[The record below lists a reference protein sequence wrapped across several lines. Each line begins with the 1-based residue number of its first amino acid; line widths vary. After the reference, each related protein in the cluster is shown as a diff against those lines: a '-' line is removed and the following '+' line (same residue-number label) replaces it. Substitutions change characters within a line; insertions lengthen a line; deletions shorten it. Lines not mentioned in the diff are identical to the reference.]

1 MYTSKVIQN
10 NSFSSKIDMYYDNT
24 LKFCVVNELII
35 HTGLNKI
42 IMLNKAHLKQV
53 NDFKMAVKIAQ

>member
-1 MYTSKVIQN
+1 
-10 NSFSSKIDMYYDNT
+10 MYYDNT
-24 LKFCVVNELII
+24 LKFCVMNELII
-35 HTGLNKI
+35 HIGLNKI